1 MSREEQLKRIIR
13 DMLRPLKDIPL
24 DIIIEAIT
32 EGQCTIWPYDGHC
45 KDELQ
50 RIARLAL
57 GEINRQGI
65 LSRRPNEV
73 GNYCEPHVRKAIELA
88 GGSADTPQA
97 SNGRRKST
105 GYPDLEA
112 EIGGKP
118 FYLEVK
124 TYNANNQDTTQRA
137 FYLSPSKD
145 FKITKDAYHLIF
157 AFCMEVMER
166 QGQQMLFRA
175 ISCTVIDAHDLPC
188 DVKYEFNSDNRRMYG
203 SDERIVM
210 KIVADEASG
219 HD

>member
-45 KDELQ
+45 KNELQ

-57 GEINRQGI
+57 EEINRHGI
-65 LSRRPNEV
+65 LARRPNEV

-88 GGSADTPQA
+88 DGNADTPLT

-112 EIGGKP
+112 EIGSKP

-124 TYNANNQDTTQRA
+124 TYNANNEDTTQRA

-157 AFCMEVMER
+157 AFCMEVVER

-175 ISCTVIDAHDLPC
+175 KSCTVIDAHDLPC

-210 KIVADEASG
+210 KIVADEASSN
-219 HD
+219 D

>member
-1 MSREEQLKRIIR
+1 MGREEQLKRIIR

-24 DIIIEAIT
+24 DIIIESIT
-32 EGQCTIWPYDGHC
+32 EGRCTVWPYDGHC

-57 GEINRQGI
+57 EEINRQGI
-65 LSRRPNEV
+65 LARRPNEV
-73 GNYCEPHVRKAIELA
+73 GNYCEPHVRKAIGLA
-88 GGSADTPQA
+88 GGSADTTLA
-97 SNGRRKST
+97 SNGRRRST

-124 TYNANNQDTTQRA
+124 TCNAKNRDTTQRS

-157 AFCMEVMER
+157 AFCMEMEER
-166 QGQQMLFRA
+166 QGQKMLFRA
-175 ISCTVIDAHDLPC
+175 KSCTVIDAHDLPC

-210 KIVADEASG
+210 KITAGEASG
-219 HD
+219 ND